1 MKINWD
7 EIESVGKTTLGND
20 KKIYVDHLPK
30 ESNRIKWT
38 KSVGKYVYVLY
49 DNIEYTIKIEEY
61 LGNRKFIIDLVG
73 NDYNEIGFEIG
84 GNNLSKAKIGRL
96 IRNIYVNKTIP
107 NRQLIIDSIG
117 ENEAKHHTCSQGIK
131 IPIKCPHC
139 GVETKAAICNIVSN
153 GFFCPHCTQGISYSE
168 RLMRELLKE
177 LKLEYKT
184 QYIIK
189 GYNYRYD
196 FYIPKYNMILET
208 HGEQHY
214 VENGERGIYGIP
226 SYDKENDMEKERI
239 ALESGITYYYQ
250 IDCRK
255 SELEWCKKYF
265 IKALSNHIDIDV
277 ITENMWKEIGL
288 RAEKRHTALGEV
300 CKKYNEI
307 GHKYKTV
314 VDFWKDNF
322 PELTRKEV
330 NDYLIKGSKLG
341 ICTYK

>member
-1 MKINWD
+1 MYINWD
-7 EIESVGKTTLGND
+7 KIESVGKTTLGND
-20 KKIYVDHLPK
+20 KKIYVEHLQK
-30 ESNRIKWT
+30 SSKGIKWT
-38 KSVGKYVYVLY
+38 KSVGECIYVLY
-49 DNIEYTIKIEEY
+49 DNIEYTVKIKDY
-61 LGNRKFIIDLVG
+61 LSNRKFVIDLVG
-73 NDYNEIGFEIG
+73 DDYNEIGFEISG
-84 GNNLSKAKIGRL
+84 SNLCKAKIGKL
-96 IRNIYVNKTIP
+96 IRNIYVNKTVP

-117 ENEAKHHTCSQGIK
+117 ENEAKNYTCSQNVK

-139 GVETKAAICNIVSN
+139 GILTDATIHHIVHDS
-153 GFFCPHCTQGISYSE
+153 FFCPHCTQGASYPE
-168 RLMRELLKE
+168 RLMREVLKE
-177 LKLEYKT
+177 LKLEYKA

-189 GYNYRYD
+189 GYSYRYD
-196 FYIPKYNMILET
+196 FYIPKFNMILET

-214 VENGERGIYGIP
+214 VNMGERGIHGIP
-226 SYDKENDMEKERI
+226 SKDKENDVEKERI

-265 IKALSNHIDIDV
+265 IKVLSNHIDINV
-277 ITENMWKEIGL
+277 ITESMWKEIGL

-314 VDFWKDNF
+314 VDFWKNNF

-330 NDYLIKGSKLG
+330 NDYLIRGSKLG